1 MDAKMEKQENLAIKI
16 ENASVFLKGKE
27 ILHNINWQVKCGAK
41 YFILGANGSGKTT
54 LVSTIL
60 GYLWPK
66 YGANVEVL
74 GHKFGKTD
82 INEVRKSIAW
92 VSPFMQ
98 KKIEGATTGVDMI
111 LSGKIGA
118 LSFSRAASE
127 EELNTVETLLR
138 SMNGLHLANKYIS
151 DMSSGEQMKILI
163 ARALISEPELMIF
176 DEPSVYLDL
185 AEREFFL
192 KIVDKL
198 ASERKDLTI
207 IFISQRIEDILPSF
221 EEGMILK
228 SGKIEAEGTREEVL
242 TAETLKRAFGV
253 EVDLIKTPNGRLWS
267 VVN

>member
-1 MDAKMEKQENLAIKI
+1 METKTNTAVKI

-27 ILHNINWQVKCGAK
+27 ILHNINWQVKRGAK

-54 LVSTIL
+54 LVSTML

-66 YGANVEVL
+66 YGANIEIL
-74 GHKFGKTD
+74 GKTYGKTD

-111 LSGKIGA
+111 LSGEIGA
-118 LSFSRAASE
+118 LSFSKAATE
-127 EELNTVETLLR
+127 AELNKVEELLL

-192 KIVDKL
+192 KIVDNL
-198 ASERKDLTI
+198 ARTRKDLTM

-228 SGKIEAEGTREEVL
+228 SGKIEFEGSREKIL
-242 TAETLKRAFGV
+242 TPQTLKQAFGV
-253 EVDLIKTPNGRLWS
+253 DVELIKTPNGRLWS
-267 VVN
+267 VVT